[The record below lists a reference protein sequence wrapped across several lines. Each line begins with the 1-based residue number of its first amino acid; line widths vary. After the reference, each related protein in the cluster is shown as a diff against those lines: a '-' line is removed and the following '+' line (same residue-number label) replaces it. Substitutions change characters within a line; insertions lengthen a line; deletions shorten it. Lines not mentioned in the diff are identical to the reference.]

1 MNNVND
7 PDINNTKHCFRLPDE
22 ALTDIRN
29 AVETMRK
36 GGVILYP
43 TDTIWGLGCDATNAE
58 AVKRIYDIKQRS
70 DSKALIVLV
79 DSEVKVQFYVKEV
92 PDVAWDIIEM
102 SNKPTTIIYD
112 GARNLAENLL
122 ADDGSVG
129 LRVTNEAFSK
139 QLCSRFK
146 RAIVST
152 SANISGQPAPHN
164 FKEISEDILSQVDY
178 IVKYRQD
185 DTTSF
190 TASTIIKLGAHN
202 DVKIIRQ

>member
-7 PDINNTKHCFRLPDE
+7 PDINDTKHCFRLPDE

-112 GARNLAENLL
+112 GAYNLAPNLL
-122 ADDGSVG
+122 GDNESVG
-129 LRVTNEAFSK
+129 IRISHEKFS
-139 QLCSRFK
+139 QELCARFGK
-146 RAIVST
+146 PVVST
-152 SANISGQPAPHN
+152 SANVSGEPAAATFAQINPA
-164 FKEISEDILSQVDY
+164 IVQGVDY
-178 IVKYRQD
+178 VVKYRQD
-185 DTTSF
+185 DTAPHS
-190 TASTIIKLGAHN
+190 ASNIIMLSSDGTF
-202 DVKIIRQ
+202 KILR